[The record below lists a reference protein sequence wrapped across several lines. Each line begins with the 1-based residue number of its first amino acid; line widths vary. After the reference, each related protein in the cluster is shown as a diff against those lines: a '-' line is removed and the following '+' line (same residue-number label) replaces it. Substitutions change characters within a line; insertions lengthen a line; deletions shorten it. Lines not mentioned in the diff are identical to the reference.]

1 MSENNNN
8 QQNQT
13 EESIADIGIPEISLE
28 LSTSEMTTRP
38 TDKTLTAD
46 GEPADA
52 KATGDRISAAEE
64 TIADLG
70 ADVSGILED
79 IDTFVTKDMI
89 DATLSTEG
97 GVADA
102 KATGDAIAAAAV
114 SAAANAKTAVIST
127 LYPVGSVYVTTL
139 TSVPQ
144 GITGTWQEITVNAT
158 WADLKNGTRGYGLLP
173 TGTQPGT
180 LHFFLRTA

>member
-70 ADVSGILED
+70 ADVSGILEE
-79 IDTFVTKDMI
+79 IDTFVTTDMI
-89 DATLSTEG
+89 DATLTAEG
-97 GVADA
+97 GAADA
-102 KATGDAIAAAAV
+102 KATGDAIAAAV
-114 SAAANAKTAVIST
+114 VTAATIAA

-139 TSVPQ
+139 ASVPRS
-144 GITGTWQEITVNAT
+144 ITGTWQEITVSAT
-158 WADLKNGTRGYGLLP
+158 WADLKNGTRGYALLP